1 MAKKYYIYHVYNK
14 KIGVTTSIDSRVRI
28 QQGYK
33 DHEFEIL
40 RSYDSPAEA
49 AAMEL
54 KLQELY
60 GYAQDEIPYNELK
73 HHKKKMHTN
82 TTQMTTTFYVPL
94 SKLKGRLFDQIN
106 RDQEYGDIKF
116 NMTSDVIE
124 WINRNAITSQYGPT
138 KCYIYNNAFK
148 AFLEHPLNVPN
159 NGYPLTEKEAFEPVG
174 VNYIPAVNIRKWAK
188 ERGIYDSG
196 DAKTQYVKLMEE
208 AGELAKAIINNNF
221 AEKRDAVG
229 DMGVVLV
236 NLSELLGFT
245 FEDAMLAAYNEIKDR
260 KGKMINNSFIKEE
273 TLIKEQL

>member
-14 KIGVTTSIDSRVRI
+14 KIGVTTNIDSRVRI

-40 RSYDSPAEA
+40 RSYDCPEQA

-54 KLQELY
+54 RLQELF
-60 GYAQDEIPYNELK
+60 GYAQDEIPYNQLK

-116 NMTSDVIE
+116 NMTLDVIE
-124 WINRNAITSQYGPT
+124 WINKNAVTSQYGPN

-148 AFLEHPLNVPN
+148 AFLEHPLNQPIN
-159 NGYPLTEKEAFEPVG
+159 DYPVIKEEAVEPVG

-188 ERGIYDSG
+188 ERGIYDGG
-196 DAKTQYVKLMEE
+196 DAKTQCVKLMEE

-221 AEKRDAVG
+221 AEKKDAVG
-229 DMGVVLV
+229 DMGVVLI
-236 NLSELLGFT
+236 NLAELLGFT
-245 FEDAMLAAYNEIKDR
+245 FEDAVQSAYDVIKNR
-260 KGKMINNSFIKEE
+260 QGKMINGSFVKAE
-273 TLIKEQL
+273 TLIKQQL